1 MKNFDLRFLIKA
13 CALVCVMA
21 LSVIFSPITAQ
32 VFEDFEPRFQSSV
45 IRGDFTMIGN
55 TVVQLAERPD
65 GTVVPHNGHG
75 VMFIDVDDDDETL
88 NSSAATLMFS
98 NENGAVSSCTNI
110 IYAGLYWTGRAAS
123 GTNFVN
129 AELPDGTVVE
139 NRFQKNQIKF
149 KKEGNAYEVFTP
161 AGGEVFFR
169 DGDPNDTETGR
180 GMYVGFV
187 DITNYVQ
194 SHGEG
199 VYYAADIA
207 TSTAADQG
215 GAGAGYYGG
224 WGMVVVYENPLM
236 KTRYVSVY
244 DGYAFVKGENS
255 SEFGYDFTIDN
266 FQSIQEGPVD
276 FKLGIMAGEGDRVDQ
291 GDHFRMKNVNT
302 NSYEDLSHVNNVTSN
317 FFNSSI
323 VTEGERFPAL
333 DDNAGLDIVSFSVDN
348 ADNKFIGNRQ
358 QEAQFEY
365 GTTSDNYVIFNLA
378 LAVDAYQPEIQP
390 INEMVTPVPTSG
402 MFAPGSEVD
411 FKLVIKNV
419 GTEATEDGKVEIPF
433 PDFGELA
440 VIDVSKGEVEIVDNK
455 LVWDIG
461 DLELPATPD
470 GEVAVMNYRL
480 SLYSCEELL
489 SSGNCSPTVSLN
501 GSFSGRGALSEYAI
515 NTDFISGF
523 GDADSDCVPEGN
535 PIYEDITFGLD
546 ISGCFDFSGAENLEV
561 CAGEDVLI
569 EFAGLTGGIASYEW
583 SVDNTAIGIEATGE
597 GTISFVTV
605 NTTAIVQIATVTVV
619 PKTSFGCEG
628 APKSFTV
635 TVNPTPSAP
644 AVVDVTTYV
653 GATGVVYDVTALAGH
668 TLVWF
673 DENGD
678 RLTPNEMP
686 VVNTTVAGESTVYV
700 AQQHDETGCISEVVP
715 VSVFVKP
722 VGLSVEKIADLTE
735 IDATGELTYTI
746 TIENTGE
753 FDLTG
758 VSVTDVLTQ
767 HGVAGETLDV
777 GSVTES
783 DNTDDILAVGER
795 WTYTFAYLVDQTR
808 IDNGA
813 DLENTVSVITEEGAT
828 GEDIA
833 TTTITRSPDIEVIKV
848 ADKATVSEAGEV
860 ITYTITVTNT
870 GNVTLENYTV
880 TDVLFPEWN
889 GSIDRLAPDATR
901 SFELEYEVTQADIDN
916 GGVVNIASVS
926 GENPDD
932 PEDEDEVEVPVG
944 NDGDI
949 SIGKTADRESFNA
962 VDDVI
967 TYTLTVTNTGNVTLS
982 NVVVTD
988 VLFPDWKG
996 EIAVL
1001 APKASQSFE
1010 LVYTIKASDVDK
1022 GNVRNVA
1029 RVVAEDPDGEK
1040 PGDETEIEI
1049 PGVFGPVANPDA
1061 ASTEQGTPV
1070 TIDVLDNDAEGSAPL
1085 AGGTVR
1091 LVEPG
1096 TGNAVTTV
1104 TIEGEG
1110 TYSVGAD
1117 GTVTFTPDA
1126 EYVGT
1131 STVMYTVRD
1140 ENGLESNTALIT
1152 VTVEGVA
1159 AEIAPTATDDQAS
1172 TGYGEPVTITALTND
1187 LPGSSPIV
1195 PSTVRL
1201 IDESGNRVT
1210 TVNIPGEGRYSVD
1223 ARGVVTFEPAN
1234 GFTGSSSVQYEVAD
1248 ENGLVSN
1255 IATISVVVDSRPF
1268 KIPNVFTPNG
1278 DGKNDVF
1285 EIVGIEGFDRVE
1297 ITVVNRWGNEVY
1309 RNNNYQNNWGGQGL
1323 NEGTYYYVIITHDGG
1338 HQERY
1343 AGWVLIKKQ

>member
-1 MKNFDLRFLIKA
+1 
-13 CALVCVMA
+13 
-21 LSVIFSPITAQ
+21 
-32 VFEDFEPRFQSSV
+32 
-45 IRGDFTMIGN
+45 MIGN

-916 GGVVNIASVS
+916 GGVLNVASASGESPNDPEDEDEVEVPSEKQPGIEVSKTADKATVSEAGEVITYTITVTNTGNVTLENYTVTDVLFPEWSGSIDRLAPDATRSFELEYEVTQADIDNGGVVNVASAG

-932 PEDEDEVEVPVG
+932 PEDEDEVEVPSEKQPGIEV
-944 NDGDI
+944 
-949 SIGKTADRESFNA
+949 SKTADKATVNEA
-962 VDDVI
+962 GEVI
-967 TYTLTVTNTGNVTLS
+967 TYTITVTNTGNVTLE
-982 NVVVTD
+982 NYTVTD
-988 VLFPDWKG
+988 VLFPGWNGSIDR
-996 EIAVL
+996 L
-1001 APKASQSFE
+1001 APDATRSFE
-1010 LVYTIKASDVDK
+1010 LEYEVTQADIDNGGV
-1022 GNVRNVA
+1022 VNVA
-1029 RVVAEDPDGEK
+1029 SAGGE
-1040 PGDETEIEI
+1040 
-1049 PGVFGPVANPDA
+1049 NPDDP
-1061 ASTEQGTPV
+1061 E
-1070 TIDVLDNDAEGSAPL
+1070 DEDE
-1085 AGGTVR
+1085 
-1091 LVEPG
+1091 VE
-1096 TGNAVTTV
+1096 
-1104 TIEGEG
+1104 
-1110 TYSVGAD
+1110 
-1117 GTVTFTPDA
+1117 
-1126 EYVGT
+1126 
-1131 STVMYTVRD
+1131 
-1140 ENGLESNTALIT
+1140 
-1152 VTVEGVA
+1152 
-1159 AEIAPTATDDQAS
+1159 
-1172 TGYGEPVTITALTND
+1172 
-1187 LPGSSPIV
+1187 V
-1195 PSTVRL
+1195 PS
-1201 IDESGNRVT
+1201 E
-1210 TVNIPGEGRYSVD
+1210 
-1223 ARGVVTFEPAN
+1223 
-1234 GFTGSSSVQYEVAD
+1234 
-1248 ENGLVSN
+1248 
-1255 IATISVVVDSRPF
+1255 
-1268 KIPNVFTPNG
+1268 K
-1278 DGKNDVF
+1278 
-1285 EIVGIEGFDRVE
+1285 
-1297 ITVVNRWGNEVY
+1297 
-1309 RNNNYQNNWGGQGL
+1309 
-1323 NEGTYYYVIITHDGG
+1323 
-1338 HQERY
+1338 
-1343 AGWVLIKKQ
+1343 